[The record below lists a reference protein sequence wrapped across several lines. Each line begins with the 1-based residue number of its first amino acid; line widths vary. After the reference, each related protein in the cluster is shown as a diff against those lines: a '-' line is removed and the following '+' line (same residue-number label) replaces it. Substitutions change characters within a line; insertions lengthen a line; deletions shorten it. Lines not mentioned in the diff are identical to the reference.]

1 MRLSDNAFY
10 LLGASPYEQKYRII
24 DKCEDKLFEEDDNG
38 IDYEA
43 QQNILLSPVK
53 RLSEEIR
60 WFFSEDLDVYE
71 RVKDNVALYENA
83 AFEMQSPLAKINL
96 LVYSMME
103 GELSRPLHEVVLA
116 IDAFYDDIDYEA
128 VLEEINEVR
137 EVAGISDI
145 KEVDQIEKEIERL
158 RDDIRQAFQ
167 YVAKEIYSLCYMED
181 ALKVA
186 EETYNCGQYSD
197 IATEFLGMYHLDIQ
211 NCINDTQAIIQSLFS
226 SNRGISCGRLL
237 DIVGPH
243 FKEICELE
251 APLIEYYSIHD
262 IMSASKEVFEQLR
275 EVSIDQLSD
284 TNIQESVY
292 FIETLRQLCISN
304 SKFVEQLDTDLSQL
318 GEFSTIV
325 QYNEYSI
332 QLNAMIEHMQREVL
346 YEFGHESRTLSF
358 YNDYFLPHIVVL
370 INKIFSTL
378 QLSTSQKEEL
388 AGVAAYAYLHMAWGL
403 AYARNLKLAKSNMEV
418 ARTYAH
424 KTNNREVIHG
434 VEEQYESIKKY
445 YNEIGDTIDSSSYSS
460 RASSSSSR
468 SSSYT
473 SSGSSSSSSSDT
485 GCGCFIAIIILAVA
499 SSVGGPIG
507 FFIGLA
513 ILGYF
518 FNDK

>member
-71 RVKDNVALYENA
+71 RVKDNVALYEDA

-145 KEVDQIEKEIERL
+145 KEVEQIEKEIERL
-158 RDDIRQAFQ
+158 RNDIRQAFQ
-167 YVAKEIYSLCYMED
+167 YVVKKAYSLCYTEE

-211 NCINDTQAIIQSLFS
+211 NYVNDKQAIIQSLFS

>member
-71 RVKDNVALYENA
+71 RVKNNVALYENA

-103 GELSRPLHEVVLA
+103 GKLSRPLHEVVLA

-145 KEVDQIEKEIERL
+145 KEVEQIGKEIERL
-158 RDDIRQAFQ
+158 RNDIRQAFQ
-167 YVAKEIYSLCYMED
+167 YVVKEAYSLCYTEE

-186 EETYNCGQYSD
+186 EETYNWGRYSD
-197 IATEFLGMYHLDIQ
+197 IATEFLGMYYLDIQ
-211 NCINDTQAIIQSLFS
+211 NCVKDTQGIIQSLFS
-226 SNRGISCGRLL
+226 SNCGISCDRLL
-237 DIVGPH
+237 GIVGPH

-251 APLIEYYSIHD
+251 APLVEYYSIHD
-262 IMSASKEVFEQLR
+262 IMSTSKEVFEQLR
-275 EVSIDQLSD
+275 KVSIDQLSD
-284 TNIQESVY
+284 TNIQETVY
-292 FIETLRQLCISN
+292 FIEILRQLCISN

-318 GEFSTIV
+318 GEFSAIV
-325 QYNEYSI
+325 QYNEYRT
-332 QLNAMIEHMQREVL
+332 QLNTMIERMEREVL
-346 YEFGHESRTLSF
+346 YEFGHESRTISF

-370 INKIFSTL
+370 INKIFSIL
-378 QLSTSQKEEL
+378 HLSTSQKEEL
-388 AGVAAYAYLHMAWGL
+388 AGVAVYAYLHMAWGL

-418 ARTYAH
+418 ARTYAY

-460 RASSSSSR
+460 RSSSSSSR

-473 SSGSSSSSSSDT
+473 YSESSSSSSSDS
-485 GCGCFIAIIILAVA
+485 GCGCFIALIILAVA

>member
-1 MRLSDNAFY
+1 MSH
-10 LLGASPYEQKYRII
+10 
-24 DKCEDKLFEEDDNG
+24 
-38 IDYEA
+38 
-43 QQNILLSPVK
+43 VK

-103 GELSRPLHEVVLA
+103 GELSRPLNEVVLA

-211 NCINDTQAIIQSLFS
+211 NYVNDKQAIIQSLFS

-251 APLIEYYSIHD
+251 APLMEYYSIHD

-304 SKFVEQLDTDLSQL
+304 SKFVEQLDTDLFQL

-473 SSGSSSSSSSDT
+473 YSESSSSSSSDS
-485 GCGCFIAIIILAVA
+485 GCGCFIALIILAVA

>member
-71 RVKDNVALYENA
+71 CVKNNVALYENA

-211 NCINDTQAIIQSLFS
+211 NYVNDKQAIIQSLFS

-251 APLIEYYSIHD
+251 APLMEYYSIHD

-284 TNIQESVY
+284 TNIQETVY
-292 FIETLRQLCISN
+292 FIEILRQLCISN

-318 GEFSTIV
+318 GEFSAIV
-325 QYNEYSI
+325 QYNEYRT
-332 QLNAMIEHMQREVL
+332 QLNTMIERMEREVL

-370 INKIFSTL
+370 INKIFSDT
-378 QLSTSQKEEL
+378 QLTTSQQEEL
-388 AGVAAYAYLHMAWGL
+388 SGAAAYAYLHMAWGL
-403 AYARNLKLAKSNMEV
+403 AYARDLKLAKSNMEV
-418 ARTYAH
+418 ARTYAR

-460 RASSSSSR
+460 RSSSSSSR

-473 SSGSSSSSSSDT
+473 SSRSSSSSSSDT
-485 GCGCFIAIIILAVA
+485 GCGCFIALIILAVA